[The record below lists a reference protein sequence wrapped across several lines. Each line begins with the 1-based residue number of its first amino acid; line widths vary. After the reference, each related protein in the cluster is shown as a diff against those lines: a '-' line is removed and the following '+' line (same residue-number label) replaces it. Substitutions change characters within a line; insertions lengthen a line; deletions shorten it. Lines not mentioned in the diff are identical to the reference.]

1 MFNSFFTIANF
12 ANVADRKA
20 YMNGVDYDVVRSV
33 PLTPPPFTVYSGNRM
48 TARAIFGE

>member
-12 ANVADRKA
+12 ADVADRKA
-20 YMNGVDYDVVRSV
+20 YAYGVDYDVVRSV
-33 PLTPPPFTVYSGNRM
+33 PLPPFAVYSGNRM